1 MEAQQRIEFARAGHR
16 RPACRTTSR
25 QRLVTNGIDARRR
38 RLIGGLAASP
48 LAAGLAGCERRTG
61 QEVTDVSQV
70 DRTIVDRVL
79 RPTSE
84 RDIARA
90 LADTRL
96 PVSIG
101 GGRYSMGGQTACP
114 GSLHLDMRALR
125 QLVKFDPAN
134 RRVRVQAGMRWR
146 ELQALIDPHDLS
158 VAIMQSYSNF
168 TVGGSVSVNCHGR
181 YVGKGALVNSLRA
194 VRLVTGEGEAL
205 ELSRDSQPVL
215 FAAVVGGYGGLGVIT
230 EVELD
235 LDRNDRIAR
244 EAAFVPLETYP
255 DWFHRRVLDSGDAVL
270 HNADL
275 SPPRFDRPL
284 AITWRRSDAALTR
297 VERLV
302 PEHLDYGREQNLIW
316 AASELPFGDSVRKKT
331 LTRSQLHERPVV
343 RRNLEASLDADA
355 LEPRTRRMST
365 YLLQEYFVPE
375 RHFADFARRLQRI
388 LVAHDTNVLNVS
400 IRHASADRDTLLAW
414 ARQDAFSF
422 VLYHKQRSTRSA
434 DRAATVWTRKLI
446 DAVLACDGRYYLPY
460 RPHAT
465 REQFLQAYPE
475 AEAFA
480 ALKARIDP
488 HGRFRNALWDRYLP
502 R

>member
-1 MEAQQRIEFARAGHR
+1 MSDA
-16 RPACRTTSR
+16 
-25 QRLVTNGIDARRR
+25 VDARRR
-38 RLIGGLAASP
+38 RLIAGLAASP
-48 LAAGLAGCERRTG
+48 LAAGVTGCGRNTG
-61 QEVTDVSQV
+61 PEVTDVSRL
-70 DRTIVDRVL
+70 DRTVVDRVL
-79 RPTSE
+79 RPASE

-114 GSLHLDMRALR
+114 GSLHLDMRDLR
-125 QLVKFDPAN
+125 RLVGFDAAN
-134 RRVRVQAGMRWR
+134 RRIRVQAGMRWR

-194 VRLVTGEGEAL
+194 VRLLTGAGEAL
-205 ELSRDSQPVL
+205 ELSRASQPAL

-244 EAAFVPLETYP
+244 EAEFVPLEAYP
-255 DWFHRRVLDSGDAVL
+255 DWFRRRVLDSGDAVL

-275 SPPRFDRPL
+275 SPPRFDQPL

-297 VERLV
+297 TERLV
-302 PEHLDYGREQNLIW
+302 PDDLDYSREQNLIW
-316 AASELPFGDSVRKKT
+316 AASELPFGDAVRKKT
-331 LTRSQLHERPVV
+331 LTRSQLHGRPVV

-375 RHFADFARRLQRI
+375 RHFAEFARRLQRI

-414 ARQDAFSF
+414 ARQDVFSF

-446 DAVLACDGRYYLPY
+446 DAVLACGGRYYLPY
-460 RPHAT
+460 RPHAA

-480 ALKARIDP
+480 TLKARIDP
-488 HGRFRNALWDRYLP
+488 QGRFRNALWDRYLP

>member
-1 MEAQQRIEFARAGHR
+1 M
-16 RPACRTTSR
+16 
-25 QRLVTNGIDARRR
+25 NDGIDARRR

-48 LAAGLAGCERRTG
+48 LAAGLAGCG
-61 QEVTDVSQV
+61 QAQGPEIVDVSRL

-79 RPTSE
+79 RPASE

-101 GGRYSMGGQTACP
+101 GGRYSMGGQIACP
-114 GSLHLDMRALR
+114 GSLHLDMRDMR
-125 QLVKFDPAN
+125 RLVHLDVAN

-146 ELQALIDPHDLS
+146 DLQALIDPHDLS
-158 VAIMQSYSNF
+158 IAIMQSYSNF

-194 VRLVTGEGEAL
+194 VRLVTAQGEAL
-205 ELSRDSQPVL
+205 ELSRDAHPAL
-215 FAAVVGGYGGLGVIT
+215 FSAVVGGYGGLGAIT

-235 LDRNDRIAR
+235 LDRNGPIAR
-244 EAAFVPLETYP
+244 EAEFVPLEDYP
-255 DWFHRRVLDSGDAVL
+255 DWFRSRVLDSGDAVL

-284 AITWRRSDAALTR
+284 AITWRRSDAPLTR
-297 VERLV
+297 TDRLV
-302 PEHLDYGREQNLIW
+302 PENLDYRREQNLIW
-316 AASELPFGDSVRKKT
+316 AASELPFGDAVREKT
-331 LTRSQLHERPVV
+331 MTRAQLRERPVV
-343 RRNLEASLDADA
+343 MRNLEASLDADA

-375 RHFADFARRLQRI
+375 RHFVAFARQLQRI
-388 LVAHDTNVLNVS
+388 LAAHDTHVLNVS
-400 IRHASADRDTLLAW
+400 IRHAPADRDSLLAW
-414 ARQDAFSF
+414 ARQDVFSF
-422 VLYHKQRSTRSA
+422 VLYHKQRSTRGA
-434 DRAATVWTRKLI
+434 DRAAKVWTRRLI
-446 DAVLACDGRYYLPY
+446 DAALACEGRYYLPY

-465 REQFLQAYPE
+465 PEQFRQAYPE
-475 AEAFA
+475 NVAFA
-480 ALKARIDP
+480 ELKARLDP
-488 HGRFRNALWDRYLP
+488 ERRFRNALWDRYLP